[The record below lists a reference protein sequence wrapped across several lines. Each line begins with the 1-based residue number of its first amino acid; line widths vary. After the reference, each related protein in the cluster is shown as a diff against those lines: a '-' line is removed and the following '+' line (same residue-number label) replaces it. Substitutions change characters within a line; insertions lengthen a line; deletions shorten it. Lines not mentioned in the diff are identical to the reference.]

1 MSGERLYHD
10 PDFKTALNNLGERVG
25 GGKGPGL
32 GLLNL
37 MKTLSPCHRVP
48 FGLAKLTLGFS
59 LGTGPK
65 HIPAVVL
72 WRNLPAS
79 D

>member
-32 GLLNL
+32 GAAQLNENL
-37 MKTLSPCHRVP
+37 VAVSPCSLWPDQVDPGIQFRCWPQAHP
-48 FGLAKLTLGFS
+48 SSGTLE
-59 LGTGPK
+59 K
-65 HIPAVVL
+65 PACI
-72 WRNLPAS
+72 
-79 D
+79 